1 MPYIKDMGG
10 KPTQHTL
17 HTLQMRKIERQMNT
31 AVQRATDWSS
41 VIRGAGRR
49 HPAFISMAT

>member
-31 AVQRATDWSS
+31 AVQRATDW
-41 VIRGAGRR
+41 
-49 HPAFISMAT
+49 FC